1 MLSPEK
7 RAPNTGNPRKRSARE
22 ALMKL
27 HPLIGAVALTLGLA
41 GSAGAAVTVM
51 GDTSAGLCSDAAFH
65 ERADQSS
72 MAYCTAA
79 LTDDSLDR
87 RDLAG
92 TYINRGVLWMV
103 RRDYAAARTDFQ
115 HAIDIDPALGEAWV
129 NRGAV
134 AIVDK
139 QFQTGI
145 DDISKGL
152 TLGTEEPAKAYYN
165 RAVAYEG
172 IDDEKSAY
180 LDYQQALVLS
190 PGWDLPKQELL
201 RFTVTRR

>member
-1 MLSPEK
+1 
-7 RAPNTGNPRKRSARE
+7 
-22 ALMKL
+22 MKL
-27 HPLIGAVALTLGLA
+27 HPLLGAMVLAFGLA
-41 GSAGAAVTVM
+41 GSAGAAVTVL
-51 GDTSAGLCSDAAFH
+51 GDTSAQKCSEAAFREQADEVSMRLCS
-65 ERADQSS
+65 
-72 MAYCTAA
+72 TALGEA
-79 LTDDSLDR
+79 MLDR

-92 TYINRGVLWMV
+92 TYINRGVMWMI
-103 RRDYAAARTDFQ
+103 RRDYNAARADFQ
-115 HAIDIDPALGEAWV
+115 RAIEIDPALGEAWV

-134 AIVDK
+134 AILDR
-139 QFQTGI
+139 QFQDGI
-145 DDISKGL
+145 SDISKGL

-180 LDYQQALVLS
+180 LDYQQALVLQ

>member
-1 MLSPEK
+1 MLAGIKKSARK
-7 RAPNTGNPRKRSARE
+7 RADRE
-22 ALMKL
+22 ALMNTYTT
-27 HPLIGAVALTLGLA
+27 ICAAVLSLGVS
-41 GSAGAAVTVM
+41 SAACAAVTVM
-51 GDTSAGLCSDAAFH
+51 GDSAAQQCSEAAFH
-65 ERADQSS
+65 ERADSSS
-72 MAYCTAA
+72 MELCTRA
-79 LTDDSLDR
+79 LGESKLDR

-92 TYINRGVLWMV
+92 TYINRGVMWMV
-103 RRDYAAARTDFQ
+103 RRDYKSARSDFQ
-115 HAIDIDPALGEAWV
+115 SAIEIDPALGEAWV
-129 NRGAV
+129 NRGAI
-134 AIVDK
+134 AILDR
-139 QFQTGI
+139 QFQAGI

-180 LDYQQALVLS
+180 LDYQQALVLK